1 MACYALGKLRLSQC
15 GAGIARNENLLLA
28 LQTFGYI
35 DDMVK
40 LSEKPPWL
48 FGKVIIPY
56 PKDSDDFWWAVLLA
70 TKPFRSI
77 YKGDNPLISPASVNA
92 SQTPQEEVRLLGR
105 EKLAE
110 CQLDAEFVLNDE
122 IKTRMLT
129 SVQLNPTTNFL
140 DKSVYK
146 KVVTEQWKFGQFL
159 MEHKLCIHRSEVP
172 MFLGYCVNV
181 FGYGIKKCVQL
192 ETKVNLRNTPAN
204 LLLIDKKTLSSPI
217 DIHGK
222 VFVVAENRELT
233 PDELKEIVIFCMG
246 QAETSELKYTSW
258 ERLKDRLQLE
268 ARKFAM
274 SAQHLTPPKP
284 TPKAS

>member
-1 MACYALGKLRLSQC
+1 M
-15 GAGIARNENLLLA
+15 
-28 LQTFGYI
+28 QTFGYI

-40 LSEKPPWL
+40 LSEQPPKL

-56 PKDSDDFWWAVLLA
+56 PKDSDDFWWAVLIA
-70 TKPFRSI
+70 SKPFRSI
-77 YKGDNPLISPASVNA
+77 YKGEQPLISPVAEND

-105 EKLAE
+105 EKLSA
-110 CQLDAEFVLNDE
+110 CHLDAELILNDDIE
-122 IKTRMLT
+122 TRTLT
-129 SVQLNPTTNFL
+129 TVQLNPTSNFL

-146 KVVTEQWKFGQFL
+146 QVVIEQWKFGQFL
-159 MEHKLCIHRSEVP
+159 MEHKLCLHRSEVP
-172 MFLGYCVNV
+172 MFLGYTVNV
-181 FGYGIKKCVQL
+181 FGYGIKKCIQL
-192 ETKVNLRNTPAN
+192 EDKVNLRNTPAN

-222 VFVVAENRELT
+222 VFVAAENRDLS

-258 ERLKDRLQLE
+258 ERLKDRLQEE

-274 SAQHLTPPKP
+274 SARHLTPPKS
-284 TPKAS
+284 TQQAKC